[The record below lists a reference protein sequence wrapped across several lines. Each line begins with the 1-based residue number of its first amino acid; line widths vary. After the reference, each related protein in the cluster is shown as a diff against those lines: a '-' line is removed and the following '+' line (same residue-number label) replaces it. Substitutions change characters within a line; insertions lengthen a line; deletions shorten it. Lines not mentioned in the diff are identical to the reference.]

1 MNAATKSAPGRCV
14 NTAEGQD
21 LATNHQGGVKAM
33 PIISTCRH
41 CTVPTSEGDLCSFCS
56 TYTPPVDDA
65 LADAASHTAA
75 AIAAAADAL
84 EQLPADA
91 PLFGA
96 VDIVSALAH
105 LRTAS
110 SRLDRVG
117 RALAAQQPAGGTR

>member
-1 MNAATKSAPGRCV
+1 MNAPTKNAPGGAA
-14 NTAEGQD
+14 TPSEGQPIPH
-21 LATNHQGGVKAM
+21 HQVQKGPSSMTQTG
-33 PIISTCRH
+33 CRY
-41 CTVPTSEGDLCSFCS
+41 CTVPTTEGDVCTFCS
-56 TYTPPVDDA
+56 TYTPPADDA